1 MNPLLC
7 TVCNVQCDTAANYH
21 AHVLSKKHMYKLEAA
36 RAPTHDL
43 FCVHCQKHTDNRANF
58 IAHNASKAHLSR
70 LAELGIPTTT
80 QPATPTTPRI
90 VVVDMTIDDDDDD
103 WFIDQPALVIDTPPV
118 VQPLSTPR
126 PPVTPALSIWATPP
140 AVTHTT
146 ALVTA
151 TLPVVESPAVKPR
164 SVQVAALP
172 SPAVFATKK
181 APVVAATLPVVESPT
196 VKPRSV
202 QVVALPKRAYSS
214 VVSGVHPTGIQNF
227 NERLATWGILPP
239 SPHLTIDLSSVA
251 TTSTSPKVVA

>member
-21 AHVLSKKHMYKLEAA
+21 AHVLSKKHIYKLDAA

-70 LAELGIPTTT
+70 LAELGIPTT
-80 QPATPTTPRI
+80 QPATSTTPRI
-90 VVVDMTIDDDDDD
+90 VVDMTIDDDDD
-103 WFIDQPALVIDTPPV
+103 WFTDQPALVIDTQPV

-140 AVTHTT
+140 TVTRTT
-146 ALVTA
+146 APVTA
-151 TLPVVESPAVKPR
+151 TLPVVESPTVKPR
-164 SVQVAALP
+164 SVQVVALP
-172 SPAVFATKK
+172 SPASPAVFATKK
-181 APVVAATLPVVESPT
+181 APVVAATLPVVESPA

-202 QVVALPKRAYSS
+202 QVVALPPPASPA
-214 VVSGVHPTGIQNF
+214 VF
-227 NERLATWGILPP
+227 ATKKAP
-239 SPHLTIDLSSVA
+239 
-251 TTSTSPKVVA
+251 VVAAT